1 MHKKCEKDNKEIIND
16 TINQEGDIHIIIYNE
31 KISKTKKRYR
41 QFHITGKSLYIRF
54 LLMNK

>member
-1 MHKKCEKDNKEIIND
+1 MKGNKEIIND

-31 KISKTKKRYR
+31 KMISKTKKRYH
-41 QFHITGKSLYIRF
+41 QFHITAESLYIRF